1 MQHMP
6 IAHFSL
12 TNCNEGKE
20 KRSRRDH
27 FLGSS
32 LIDRPLDRMMAED
45 KKPQEEL
52 EFITVEP
59 EPTSAGAAS
68 TKAPNVKAPDSG
80 KSSDTEALLTSMRK
94 AVTAAKHPVAA
105 FFHLFFK
112 VIDADVITV
121 PSSASHGLA
130 LAMYLFGGIFISSY
144 VFIFVVCILLLA
156 FDFWTVKVRTH
167 SSAWKRISP
176 IRLLTGCY
184 SRLQNVTGR
193 LLVGLR
199 WWNRINED
207 GTSEWVFESHEDMT
221 EIDPLDSRV
230 FWTGLY
236 GSPALWVLLLIVAVL
251 KFNVQWALIVL
262 VAVAL
267 SGANIIGYT
276 RCKKDAK
283 QKMQSLMSQGAL
295 GAFSSSAGSSLMST
309 IGGLALSGGG
319 GAMKKAAASEVAV

>member
-1 MQHMP
+1 
-6 IAHFSL
+6 
-12 TNCNEGKE
+12 
-20 KRSRRDH
+20 
-27 FLGSS
+27 
-32 LIDRPLDRMMAED
+32 
-45 KKPQEEL
+45 
-52 EFITVEP
+52 
-59 EPTSAGAAS
+59 
-68 TKAPNVKAPDSG
+68 
-80 KSSDTEALLTSMRK
+80 MRK

-156 FDFWTVKVRTH
+156 FDFWTVK
-167 SSAWKRISP
+167 
-176 IRLLTGCY
+176 
-184 SRLQNVTGR
+184 NVTGR

-236 GSPALWVLLLIVAVL
+236 GSPALWMLLLIVAVL

-319 GAMKKAAASEVAV
+319 GAVKKATTSEVTV

>member
-1 MQHMP
+1 
-6 IAHFSL
+6 
-12 TNCNEGKE
+12 
-20 KRSRRDH
+20 
-27 FLGSS
+27 
-32 LIDRPLDRMMAED
+32 MMAED

-52 EFITVEP
+52 EFITVEAET
-59 EPTSAGAAS
+59 EPTSSPAEAKKTAA
-68 TKAPNVKAPDSG
+68 VKTARSP
-80 KSSDTEALLTSMRK
+80 KESDKEALLSSMRK
-94 AVTAAKHPVAA
+94 VVTGAKHPVAA

-112 VIDADVITV
+112 
-121 PSSASHGLA
+121 GLA
-130 LAMYLFGGIFISSY
+130 IALYLFGSIFIDNF

-156 FDFWTVKVRTH
+156 FDFWTVK
-167 SSAWKRISP
+167 
-176 IRLLTGCY
+176 
-184 SRLQNVTGR
+184 NVTGR

-199 WWNRINED
+199 WWNRINDD

-236 GSPALWVLLLIVAVL
+236 GAPALWVLFLIVAVL
-251 KFNVQWALIVL
+251 KFNVEWALIVL

-295 GAFSSSAGSSLMST
+295 GAFSSSAGSSIMST
-309 IGGLALSGGG
+309 IGGLALGGIGSVGGG
-319 GAMKKAAASEVAV
+319 PSKKPTKAEVVV